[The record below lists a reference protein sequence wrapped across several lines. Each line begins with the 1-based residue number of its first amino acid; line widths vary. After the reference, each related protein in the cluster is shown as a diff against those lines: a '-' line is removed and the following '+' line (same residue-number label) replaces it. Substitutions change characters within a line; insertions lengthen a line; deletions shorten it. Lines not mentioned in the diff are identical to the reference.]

1 VIARAYLLGLLD
13 LDQRLQVEREVLESD
28 ESYRHLLAAEEALIS
43 EYVCGVLVG
52 TERRRFVRL
61 FLEDPT
67 RRERV
72 EAAALELSGAR
83 GVRPFWGALATVLA
97 TVALALLLAL

>member
-1 VIARAYLLGLLD
+1 MIARAYLLGLLD
-13 LDQRLQVEREVLESD
+13 LDQRLQVEREVLESED
-28 ESYRHLLAAEEALIS
+28 TYRHLLAVEAALID
-43 EYVCGVLVG
+43 EYVRGVLVG

-61 FLEDPT
+61 FLEDPA

-72 EAAALELSGAR
+72 EAASQALSGATR
-83 GVRPFWGALATVLA
+83 LKPFWGAVATVLA